1 MSNIKNSKGWDIF
14 ARLILRNRIFF
25 LVFIFISTLL
35 LSTQWKNLKFSYSE
49 ANLMPKDHPF
59 NLAYDNFVNVFGEE
73 GNLLIIAVKDSSL
86 FKKNN
91 FNSWIEL
98 SQSFKNKKEVND
110 VIHVGNIPIISKDK
124 IKKEFTVDSIL
135 NNSFKSDYKVQEF
148 KNIVFQDFPF
158 YENILFNK
166 KSETIQTAIYL
177 DKKVVNNIERI
188 EFINEDFIP
197 LIEEFEKE
205 TNLDVKISGM
215 PYIRTMNAQNIMDE
229 IGKFVVIAII
239 VTIFIFFFFFRS
251 YRATLITLSV
261 VVTGVMWALGIL
273 GFLEFEITVLTALI
287 PPLIIV
293 IGVPNCIFLI
303 NKYQHEVKKHGNQA
317 RSLQRVI
324 SKIGNA
330 TLMTNITTACG
341 FATFILTDSQILK
354 EFGTVASI
362 NIMVIFILSIL
373 LIPIIYSFLPLPEKK
388 HLNHLNNDWLNTFVG
403 FLSNTVKKKRIPVF
417 IISILC
423 LCISI
428 VGINKIEISGNLIE
442 DMPKKSG
449 FVKDIKFFEKE
460 FKGILPLEIMIDSR
474 RKNGMMR
481 LGNIKRM
488 NDFHEHILRIPE
500 LSSPISIVNLSKFI
514 KQSFYN
520 GNPKYFQL
528 PSSQENTFISTY
540 VKNSDLKI
548 GENNSYVDENGQ
560 IARITTMIGEID
572 TERMEG
578 IEASLIKGI
587 ELYFPSE
594 RFDVTLTGKT
604 LGYLKGTKFLIK
616 NLLISLFLAIL
627 LISLMI
633 TYLFRSYKMVI
644 ISLVPNIL
652 PLLFTAG
659 VMGFFNI
666 PIKPSTILVFSIA
679 FGISVDDTIHFLV
692 KYRQELI
699 ANNWKIRKSI
709 FASLRETG
717 ISMFYTSIVLFFGF
731 SVFMT
736 SSYGGTIAL
745 GGLVSTTLLFA
756 MLANLVLLPSLLISL
771 EKSISN
777 KKDLKNSVINLDSN

>member
-1 MSNIKNSKGWDIF
+1 MSNSNNSKSWEIF
-14 ARLILRNRIFF
+14 ARIILRNRIVF
-25 LVFIFISTLL
+25 LVFIFITTLL

-49 ANLMPKDHPF
+49 ANLMPYDHPF
-59 NLAYDNFVNVFGEE
+59 NIAYDDFIDVFGEE

-86 FKKNN
+86 FEKNN
-91 FNSWIEL
+91 FNAWIKL
-98 SQSFKNKKEVND
+98 SESIKNNREVNN
-110 VIHVGNIPIISKDK
+110 VIHVGNIPVISKDL
-124 IKKEFTVDSIL
+124 IKKRFNIDSLVNEFFT
-135 NNSFKSDYKVQEF
+135 NNIKIESFKNNLFNNY
-148 KNIVFQDFPF
+148 PF

-166 KSETIQTAIYL
+166 NSETIQTAIYL
-177 DKKVVNNIERI
+177 DKSIVNNIERI
-188 EFINEDFIP
+188 EFVNKIFIP
-197 LIEEFEKE
+197 SIKSFESQTKI
-205 TNLDVKISGM
+205 DVKISGM

-229 IGKFVVIAII
+229 IGKFVIIAIV
-239 VTIFIFFFFFRS
+239 VTICIFFFFFRS
-251 YRATLITLSV
+251 YRATIITLSV

-273 GFLEFEITVLTALI
+273 GFLEYEITVLTALI

-341 FATFILTDSQILK
+341 FATFILTDSKILK
-354 EFGTVASI
+354 EFGAVASI

-373 LIPIIYSFLPLPEKK
+373 LIPIIYSFLPLPREK
-388 HLNHLNNDWLNTFVG
+388 HLNHLNNEWLNIFVN
-403 FLSNTVKKKRIPVF
+403 FLSNTVRKKRIPVF
-417 IISILC
+417 IISILS

-460 FKGILPLEIMIDSR
+460 FKGILPIEIMIDSR
-474 RKNGMMR
+474 RKNGMTR
-481 LGNIKRM
+481 LSNLKRM
-488 NDFHEHILRIPE
+488 NDFHDHIKRIPE
-500 LSSPISIVNLSKFI
+500 LSSPISIVNLSKYI

-528 PSSQENTFISTY
+528 PSSQENTFISSY
-540 VKNSDLKI
+540 IKNSDLNF
-548 GENNSYVDENGQ
+548 GENNSYIDENGQ
-560 IARITTMIGEID
+560 IARITTLIGEID

-578 IEASLIKGI
+578 IEESLLKGI
-587 ELYFPSE
+587 ELYFPKD
-594 RFDVTLTGKT
+594 RFDVILTGKT

-644 ISLVPNIL
+644 ISLIPNIL

-692 KYRQELI
+692 KYRQELM
-699 ANNWKIRKSI
+699 ANNWKIRKSV
-709 FASLRETG
+709 FSSLRETG

-731 SVFMT
+731 SVFMS

-756 MLANLVLLPSLLISL
+756 MLANLILLPSLLISL
-771 EKSISN
+771 EKNISN
-777 KKDLKNSVINLDSN
+777 KKDLKNSIINLDSN

>member
-73 GNLLIIAVKDSSL
+73 GNLLIIAVNDSL
-86 FKKNN
+86 QFKKNN
-91 FNSWIEL
+91 FNSWIKL
-98 SQSFKNKKEVND
+98 SQSFKNKKEVNN
-110 VIHVGNIPIISKDK
+110 VIHVGNIPVISKDK

-135 NNSFKSDYKVQEF
+135 NNSFISDYKVQDF
-148 KNIVFQDFPF
+148 KNTLFQDFPF

-177 DKKVVNNIERI
+177 DKKVINNIERI
-188 EFINEDFIP
+188 EFINEIFIP

-540 VKNSDLKI
+540 VKNSDLNI
-548 GENNSYVDENGQ
+548 GENNSYINENGQ

-699 ANNWKIRKSI
+699 ANNWKIRKSV

>member
-1 MSNIKNSKGWDIF
+1 MSKSKSSIGWEKF
-14 ARLILRNRIFF
+14 ARLILRNRILL
-25 LVFIFISTLL
+25 LVLVLINTIF
-35 LSTQWKNLKFSYSE
+35 LSTQWKNIRFSYSE
-49 ANLMPKDHPF
+49 ANLMPNDHPF
-59 NLAYDNFVNVFGEE
+59 NIAYNDFVDVFGEE
-73 GNLLIIAVKDSSL
+73 GNLLIIAVNDSLL
-86 FKKNN
+86 FDTTN
-91 FNSWIEL
+91 FNAWIKL
-98 SQSFKNKKEVND
+98 SDSFKLKKEVNN
-110 VIHVGNIPIISKDK
+110 VLHVGNFPIIKKDK
-124 IKKEFTVDSIL
+124 IKKEFRIDSL
-135 NNSFKSDYKVQEF
+135 KNESFTSNKKITEF
-148 KNIVFQDFPF
+148 KALLFNDFPF

-166 KSETIQTAIYL
+166 KTGTIQTAIYL
-177 DKKVVNNIERI
+177 DKEVINNIERI
-188 EFINEDFIP
+188 DFVNNIFIP
-197 LIEEFEKE
+197 SIKEFEKQS
-205 TNLDVKISGM
+205 NLNVRISGM

-229 IGKFVVIAII
+229 IGKFVIIAIC

-261 VVTGVMWALGIL
+261 VITGVMWALGVL
-273 GFLEFEITVLTALI
+273 GLLQFEITVLTALI

-341 FATFILTDSQILK
+341 FATFILTDSQVLK
-354 EFGTVASI
+354 EFGVVASI

-373 LIPIIYSFLPLPEKK
+373 LIPIIYSFLPLPKKK
-388 HLNHLNNDWLNTFVG
+388 HLKHLNNDWLNSFVD
-403 FLSNTVKKKRIPVF
+403 FLGNTVKKRRIPVF

-428 VGINKIEISGNLIE
+428 VGMNKIEISGNLIE
-442 DMPKKSG
+442 DMPAKSE
-449 FVKDIKFFEKE
+449 FVRDIKFFEKE
-460 FKGILPLEIMIDSR
+460 FKGVLPLEIMIDSR
-474 RKNGMMR
+474 RKNGMTR
-481 LGNIKRM
+481 LANLKRM
-488 NDFHEHILRIPE
+488 NDFHEHILKIPE
-500 LSSPISIVNLSKFI
+500 LSSPISVVNISKYI

-520 GNPKYFQL
+520 GNPNYFQL
-528 PSSQENTFISTY
+528 PSSQENTFISGY
-540 VKNSDLKI
+540 LKNSKLKL
-548 GENNSYVDENGQ
+548 GENNSYINETGQ

-578 IEASLIKGI
+578 IEASLLKGI
-587 ELYFPSE
+587 ELYFPE
-594 RFDVTLTGKT
+594 DRFDVSLTGKT

-616 NLLISLFLAIL
+616 NLLISLFLAII

-659 VMGFFNI
+659 VMGFLNI

-699 ANNWKIRKSI
+699 ANNWKIRKSV
-709 FASLRETG
+709 FSSLRETG

-771 EKSISN
+771 EKNISN
-777 KKDLKNSVINLDSN
+777 KTDMKEAKIKLDSD

>member
-1 MSNIKNSKGWDIF
+1 MSKSKNSIGWEKF
-14 ARLILRNRIFF
+14 ARLILRNRIFLLI
-25 LVFIFISTLL
+25 LVLINTIF
-35 LSTQWKNLKFSYSE
+35 LSTQWKNIRFSYSE

-59 NLAYDNFVNVFGEE
+59 NIAYDNFVDVFGEE
-73 GNLLIIAVKDSSL
+73 GNLLIIAVNDSLL
-86 FKKNN
+86 FDRTN
-91 FNSWIEL
+91 FNAWIEL
-98 SQSFKNKKEVND
+98 SDSFKLKKEVNN
-110 VIHVGNIPIISKDK
+110 VLHVGNFPVIKKDK
-124 IKKEFTVDSIL
+124 IKKEFTIDSIK
-135 NNSFKSDYKVQEF
+135 NESFTSNKNITEFKSLLFNDY
-148 KNIVFQDFPF
+148 PF

-166 KSETIQTAIYL
+166 KTETIQTAIYL
-177 DKKVVNNIERI
+177 DKKVINNIERI
-188 EFINEDFIP
+188 NFVNNTFIP
-197 LIEEFEKE
+197 LIKEFEKQS
-205 TNLDVKISGM
+205 NLNVRISGM

-229 IGKFVVIAII
+229 IGKFVVIAIC
-239 VTIFIFFFFFRS
+239 VTICIFFFFFRS
-251 YRATLITLSV
+251 YRATLITLTV
-261 VVTGVMWALGIL
+261 VITGVMWALGVL
-273 GFLEFEITVLTALI
+273 GLLQFEITVLTALI

-341 FATFILTDSQILK
+341 FATFILTDSQVLK
-354 EFGTVASI
+354 EFGVVASI

-373 LIPIIYSFLPLPEKK
+373 LIPIIYSFLPLPKKK
-388 HLNHLNNDWLNTFVG
+388 HLKHLNNDWLNSFVD
-403 FLSNTVKKKRIPVF
+403 FLGNTVKKRRIPVF

-428 VGINKIEISGNLIE
+428 VGMNKIEISGNLIE
-442 DMPKKSG
+442 DMPAKSE
-449 FVKDIKFFEKE
+449 FVRDIKFFEKE
-460 FKGILPLEIMIDSR
+460 FKGVLPLEIMIDSR
-474 RKNGMMR
+474 RKNGMTR
-481 LGNIKRM
+481 LANLKRM
-488 NDFHEHILRIPE
+488 NDFHEHILKIPE
-500 LSSPISIVNLSKFI
+500 LSSPISVVNISKYV

-520 GNPKYFQL
+520 GNANYFQL
-528 PSSQENTFISTY
+528 PSSQENTFISGY
-540 VKNSDLKI
+540 LKNSNLKL
-548 GENNSYVDENGQ
+548 GENNSYINETGQ

-578 IEASLIKGI
+578 IEASLLKGI
-587 ELYFPSE
+587 ELYFPGD

-616 NLLISLFLAIL
+616 NLLISLFLAIM

-659 VMGFFNI
+659 VMGFLNI

-699 ANNWKIRKSI
+699 ANNWKIRKSV
-709 FASLRETG
+709 FSSLRETG

-771 EKSISN
+771 EKNISN
-777 KKDLKNSVINLDSN
+777 KIDMKETKIKLDSD

>member
-25 LVFIFISTLL
+25 LVLIFISTLL

-73 GNLLIIAVKDSSL
+73 GNLLIIAVNDSL
-86 FKKNN
+86 QFKKNN
-91 FNSWIEL
+91 FNSWIKL
-98 SQSFKNKKEVND
+98 SQSFKNKKEVNN
-110 VIHVGNIPIISKDK
+110 VIHVGNIPVISKDK

-135 NNSFKSDYKVQEF
+135 NNSFINDYKVEEF
-148 KNIVFQDFPF
+148 KNTLFQDFPF

-177 DKKVVNNIERI
+177 DKKVINNIERI
-188 EFINEDFIP
+188 EFINEIFIP

-239 VTIFIFFFFFRS
+239 VTIVIFFFFFRS

-341 FATFILTDSQILK
+341 FATFVLTDSQILK

-403 FLSNTVKKKRIPVF
+403 FLSNTVKKKRILVF

-428 VGINKIEISGNLIE
+428 IGINKIEISGNLIE

-548 GENNSYVDENGQ
+548 GENNSYIDENGQ

-604 LGYLKGTKFLIK
+604 LGYLKGTKFLIQ

>member
-1 MSNIKNSKGWDIF
+1 
-14 ARLILRNRIFF
+14 
-25 LVFIFISTLL
+25 
-35 LSTQWKNLKFSYSE
+35 
-49 ANLMPKDHPF
+49 MPKDHPF

-73 GNLLIIAVKDSSL
+73 GNLLIIAVNDSLL

-91 FNSWIEL
+91 FNSWIKL
-98 SQSFKNKKEVND
+98 SQSFKNKKEVNN
-110 VIHVGNIPIISKDK
+110 VIHVGNIPVISKDK

-135 NNSFKSDYKVQEF
+135 NNSFINDYKVEEF
-148 KNIVFQDFPF
+148 KNTLFQDFPF

-177 DKKVVNNIERI
+177 DKKVINNIERI
-188 EFINEDFIP
+188 EFINEIFIP

-548 GENNSYVDENGQ
+548 GENNSYIDENGQ

-616 NLLISLFLAIL
+616 NLLISLFLAII

>member
-59 NLAYDNFVNVFGEE
+59 NLAYDNFVDVFGEE
-73 GNLLIIAVKDSSL
+73 GNLLIIAVNDSSL

-98 SQSFKNKKEVND
+98 SQSFKNKKEVNN
-110 VIHVGNIPIISKDK
+110 VIHVGNIPVISKDK
-124 IKKEFTVDSIL
+124 IKKEFTTDSII
-135 NNSFKSDYKVQEF
+135 NNSFKSDYKVEEF
-148 KNIVFQDFPF
+148 KNILFQDFPF

-197 LIEEFEKE
+197 LIEEFEKV

-373 LIPIIYSFLPLPEKK
+373 LIPIIYSFLPLPKKK

-403 FLSNTVKKKRIPVF
+403 FLSNTVKKKRILVF

-428 VGINKIEISGNLIE
+428 IGINKIEISGNLIE

-474 RKNGMMR
+474 RKNGMIR
-481 LGNIKRM
+481 LGNVKRM

-520 GNPKYFQL
+520 GNPEYFQL

-540 VKNSDLKI
+540 VKNSDLNI
-548 GENNSYVDENGQ
+548 GENNSYINENGQ

-699 ANNWKIRKSI
+699 ANNWKIRKSV

>member
-1 MSNIKNSKGWDIF
+1 MIKSKNSISWEKF
-14 ARLILRNRIFF
+14 ASLILRNRILF
-25 LVFIFISTLL
+25 LILILINTIF
-35 LSTQWKNLKFSYSE
+35 LSTQWKNIRFSYSE

-59 NLAYDNFVNVFGEE
+59 NIAYDNFVDVFGEE
-73 GNLLIIAVKDSSL
+73 GNLLIIAVNDSLL
-86 FKKNN
+86 FEKTN
-91 FNSWIEL
+91 FNAWIKL
-98 SQSFKNKKEVND
+98 SDSFKSEKEITNVL
-110 VIHVGNIPIISKDK
+110 HVGNFPVIKKNK
-124 IKKEFTVDSIL
+124 IKKEFIIDSVK
-135 NNSFKSDYKVQEF
+135 NESFSSNKKISEF
-148 KNIVFQDFPF
+148 KTLLFNDFPF

-177 DKKVVNNIERI
+177 NKELVNNIERI
-188 EFINEDFIP
+188 DFVNNVFVPAIK
-197 LIEEFEKE
+197 EFEKQS
-205 TNLDVKISGM
+205 NINVRISGM

-229 IGKFVVIAII
+229 IGKFVIIAIC
-239 VTIFIFFFFFRS
+239 VTICIFFFFFRS

-261 VVTGVMWALGIL
+261 VITGVMWALGVL
-273 GFLEFEITVLTALI
+273 GLLQLEITVLTALI

-341 FATFILTDSQILK
+341 FATFILTDSQVLK
-354 EFGTVASI
+354 EFGVVASI

-373 LIPIIYSFLPLPEKK
+373 LIPIIYSFLPLPKKK
-388 HLNHLNNDWLNTFVG
+388 HLKHLNNNWLNSFVD
-403 FLSNTVKKKRIPVF
+403 FLGNTVKKRRIPVF

-428 VGINKIEISGNLIE
+428 VGMNKIEISGNLIE
-442 DMPKKSG
+442 DMPAKSE

-460 FKGILPLEIMIDSR
+460 FKGVLPLEIMIDSR
-474 RKNGMMR
+474 RKNGITR
-481 LGNIKRM
+481 LANLKRID
-488 NDFHEHILRIPE
+488 DFHKHILRIPE
-500 LSSPISIVNLSKFI
+500 LSNPISVVNLSKYI

-520 GNPKYFQL
+520 GNPNYYQL
-528 PSSQENTFISTY
+528 PSSQENTFISNY
-540 VKNSDLKI
+540 IKNSNLKL
-548 GENNSYVDENGQ
+548 GEKNSYINETGQ
-560 IARITTMIGEID
+560 IARVTTMIGEID

-578 IEASLIKGI
+578 IEASLLKGI
-587 ELYFPSE
+587 ELYFPE
-594 RFDVTLTGKT
+594 DRFDVTLTGKT

-616 NLLISLFLAIL
+616 NLLISLFLAIM

-659 VMGFFNI
+659 VMGFLNI

-699 ANNWKIRKSI
+699 ANNWKIRKSV
-709 FASLRETG
+709 FSSLRETG
-717 ISMFYTSIVLFFGF
+717 ISMFYTSV
-731 SVFMT
+731 V
-736 SSYGGTIAL
+736 
-745 GGLVSTTLLFA
+745 
-756 MLANLVLLPSLLISL
+756 
-771 EKSISN
+771 
-777 KKDLKNSVINLDSN
+777 

>member
-25 LVFIFISTLL
+25 LVFILISTLL

-73 GNLLIIAVKDSSL
+73 GNLLIIAVNDSSL

-98 SQSFKNKKEVND
+98 SQSFKNKKEVNN

-124 IKKEFTVDSIL
+124 IKKEFTVDSII

-148 KNIVFQDFPF
+148 KNILFQDFPF

-373 LIPIIYSFLPLPEKK
+373 LIPIIYSFLPLPKKK

-428 VGINKIEISGNLIE
+428 IGINNIEISGNLIE

-474 RKNGMMR
+474 RKNGMIR
-481 LGNIKRM
+481 LGNVKRM

-520 GNPKYFQL
+520 GNPEYFQL

-540 VKNSDLKI
+540 VKNSDLNI
-548 GENNSYVDENGQ
+548 GENNSYINENGQ

-699 ANNWKIRKSI
+699 ANNWKIRKSV

>member
-1 MSNIKNSKGWDIF
+1 
-14 ARLILRNRIFF
+14 
-25 LVFIFISTLL
+25 
-35 LSTQWKNLKFSYSE
+35 
-49 ANLMPKDHPF
+49 MPNDHPF
-59 NLAYDNFVNVFGEE
+59 NIAYNDFVDVFGEE
-73 GNLLIIAVKDSSL
+73 GNLLIIAVNDSLL
-86 FKKNN
+86 FDTTN
-91 FNSWIEL
+91 FNAWIKL
-98 SQSFKNKKEVND
+98 SDSFKLKKEVNN
-110 VIHVGNIPIISKDK
+110 VLHVGNFPIIKKDK
-124 IKKEFTVDSIL
+124 IKKEFTIDSL
-135 NNSFKSDYKVQEF
+135 KNESFTSNKKITEF
-148 KNIVFQDFPF
+148 KALLFNDFPF

-166 KSETIQTAIYL
+166 KTGTIQTAIYL
-177 DKKVVNNIERI
+177 DKEVINNIERI
-188 EFINEDFIP
+188 DFVNNIFIP
-197 LIEEFEKE
+197 SIKEFEKQS
-205 TNLDVKISGM
+205 NLNVRISGM

-229 IGKFVVIAII
+229 IGKFVIIAIC

-261 VVTGVMWALGIL
+261 VITGVMWALGVL
-273 GFLEFEITVLTALI
+273 GLLQFEITVLTALI

-341 FATFILTDSQILK
+341 FATFILTDSQVLK
-354 EFGTVASI
+354 EFGVVASI

-373 LIPIIYSFLPLPEKK
+373 LIPIIYSFLPLPKKK
-388 HLNHLNNDWLNTFVG
+388 HLKHLNNDWLNSFVD
-403 FLSNTVKKKRIPVF
+403 FLGNTVKKRRIPVF

-428 VGINKIEISGNLIE
+428 VGMNKIEISGNLIE
-442 DMPKKSG
+442 DMPAKSE
-449 FVKDIKFFEKE
+449 FVRDIKFFEKE
-460 FKGILPLEIMIDSR
+460 FKGVLPLEIMIDSR
-474 RKNGMMR
+474 RKNGMTR
-481 LGNIKRM
+481 LANLKRM
-488 NDFHEHILRIPE
+488 NDFHEHILKIPE
-500 LSSPISIVNLSKFI
+500 LSSPISVVNISKYI

-520 GNPKYFQL
+520 GNPNYFQL
-528 PSSQENTFISTY
+528 PSSQENTFISGY
-540 VKNSDLKI
+540 LKNSKLKL
-548 GENNSYVDENGQ
+548 GENNSYINETGQ

-578 IEASLIKGI
+578 IEASLLKGI
-587 ELYFPSE
+587 ELYFPE
-594 RFDVTLTGKT
+594 DRFDVSLTGKT

-616 NLLISLFLAIL
+616 NLLISLFLAII

-659 VMGFFNI
+659 VMGFLNI

-699 ANNWKIRKSI
+699 ANNWKIRKSV
-709 FASLRETG
+709 FSSLRETG
-717 ISMFYTSIVLFFGF
+717 ISMFYTSVVLFFGF

-771 EKSISN
+771 EKNISN
-777 KKDLKNSVINLDSN
+777 KTDMKEAKIKLDSD

>member
-59 NLAYDNFVNVFGEE
+59 NLAYDNFINVFGEE
-73 GNLLIIAVKDSSL
+73 GNLLIIAVKDSLL

-98 SQSFKNKKEVND
+98 SQSFKNKKEVNN

-148 KNIVFQDFPF
+148 KNILFQDFPF

-403 FLSNTVKKKRIPVF
+403 FLSNTVKKKRILVF

-428 VGINKIEISGNLIE
+428 IGINKIEISGNLIE

-474 RKNGMMR
+474 RKNGMIR
-481 LGNIKRM
+481 LGNVKRM

-520 GNPKYFQL
+520 GNPEYFQL

-540 VKNSDLKI
+540 VKNSDLNI
-548 GENNSYVDENGQ
+548 GENNSYINENGQ

-699 ANNWKIRKSI
+699 ANNWKIRKSV

>member
-25 LVFIFISTLL
+25 LVLIFISTLL

-73 GNLLIIAVKDSSL
+73 GNLLIIAVNDSL
-86 FKKNN
+86 QFKKNN
-91 FNSWIEL
+91 FNSWIKL
-98 SQSFKNKKEVND
+98 SQSFKNKKEVNN
-110 VIHVGNIPIISKDK
+110 VIHVGNIPVISKDK

-135 NNSFKSDYKVQEF
+135 NNSFISDYKVEEF
-148 KNIVFQDFPF
+148 KNTIFQDFPF

-540 VKNSDLKI
+540 VKNSDLNI
-548 GENNSYVDENGQ
+548 GENNSYINENGQ

-604 LGYLKGTKFLIK
+604 LGYLKGTKFLIQ

-699 ANNWKIRKSI
+699 ANNWKIRKSV

>member
-1 MSNIKNSKGWDIF
+1 MSKSKSSIGWEKF
-14 ARLILRNRIFF
+14 ARLILRNRILL
-25 LVFIFISTLL
+25 LVLVLINTIF
-35 LSTQWKNLKFSYSE
+35 LSTQWKNIRFSYSE
-49 ANLMPKDHPF
+49 ANLMPNDHPF
-59 NLAYDNFVNVFGEE
+59 NIAYNDFVDVFGEE
-73 GNLLIIAVKDSSL
+73 GNLLIIAVNDSLL
-86 FKKNN
+86 FDTTN
-91 FNSWIEL
+91 FNAWIKL
-98 SQSFKNKKEVND
+98 SDSFKLKKEVNN
-110 VIHVGNIPIISKDK
+110 VLHVGNFPIIKKDK
-124 IKKEFTVDSIL
+124 IKKEFTIDSL
-135 NNSFKSDYKVQEF
+135 KNESFTSNKKITEF
-148 KNIVFQDFPF
+148 KALLFNDFPF

-166 KSETIQTAIYL
+166 KTGTIQTAIYL
-177 DKKVVNNIERI
+177 DKEVINNIERI
-188 EFINEDFIP
+188 DFVNNIFIP
-197 LIEEFEKE
+197 SIKEFEKQS
-205 TNLDVKISGM
+205 NLNVRISGM

-229 IGKFVVIAII
+229 IGKFVIIAIC

-261 VVTGVMWALGIL
+261 VITGVMWALGIL
-273 GFLEFEITVLTALI
+273 GLLQFEITVLTALI

-341 FATFILTDSQILK
+341 FATFILTDSQVLK
-354 EFGTVASI
+354 EFGVVASI

-373 LIPIIYSFLPLPEKK
+373 LIPIIYSFLPLPKKK
-388 HLNHLNNDWLNTFVG
+388 HLKHLNNDWLNSFVD
-403 FLSNTVKKKRIPVF
+403 FLGNTVKKRRIPVF

-428 VGINKIEISGNLIE
+428 VGMNKIEISGNLIE
-442 DMPKKSG
+442 DMPAKSE
-449 FVKDIKFFEKE
+449 FVRDIKFFEKE
-460 FKGILPLEIMIDSR
+460 FKGVLPLEIMIDSR
-474 RKNGMMR
+474 RKNGMTR
-481 LGNIKRM
+481 LANLKRM
-488 NDFHEHILRIPE
+488 NDFHEHILKIPE
-500 LSSPISIVNLSKFI
+500 LSSPISVVNISKYI

-520 GNPKYFQL
+520 GNPNYFQL
-528 PSSQENTFISTY
+528 PSSQENTFISGY
-540 VKNSDLKI
+540 LKNSKLKL
-548 GENNSYVDENGQ
+548 GENNSYINETGQ

-578 IEASLIKGI
+578 IEASLLKGI
-587 ELYFPSE
+587 ELYFPE
-594 RFDVTLTGKT
+594 DRFDVSLTGKT

-616 NLLISLFLAIL
+616 NLLISLFLAII

-659 VMGFFNI
+659 VMGFLNI

-699 ANNWKIRKSI
+699 ANNWKIRKSV
-709 FASLRETG
+709 FSSLRETG
-717 ISMFYTSIVLFFGF
+717 ISMFYTSVVLFFGF

-771 EKSISN
+771 EKNISN
-777 KKDLKNSVINLDSN
+777 KTDMKEAKIKLDSD

>member
-1 MSNIKNSKGWDIF
+1 MSKSKSSIGWEKF
-14 ARLILRNRIFF
+14 ARLILRNRILL
-25 LVFIFISTLL
+25 LVLVLINTIF
-35 LSTQWKNLKFSYSE
+35 LSTQWKNIRFSYSE
-49 ANLMPKDHPF
+49 ANLMPNDHPF
-59 NLAYDNFVNVFGEE
+59 NIAYNDFVDVFGEE
-73 GNLLIIAVKDSSL
+73 GNLLIIAVNDSLL
-86 FKKNN
+86 FDTTN
-91 FNSWIEL
+91 FNAWIKL
-98 SQSFKNKKEVND
+98 SDSFKLKKEVNN
-110 VIHVGNIPIISKDK
+110 VLHVGNFPIIKKDK
-124 IKKEFTVDSIL
+124 IKKEFTIDSL
-135 NNSFKSDYKVQEF
+135 KNESFTSNKKITEF
-148 KNIVFQDFPF
+148 KALLFNDFPF

-166 KSETIQTAIYL
+166 KTGTIQTAIYL
-177 DKKVVNNIERI
+177 DKEVINNIERI
-188 EFINEDFIP
+188 DYVNNIFIP
-197 LIEEFEKE
+197 SIKEFEKQS
-205 TNLDVKISGM
+205 NLNVRISGM

-229 IGKFVVIAII
+229 IGKFVIIAIC

-261 VVTGVMWALGIL
+261 VITGVMWALGVL
-273 GFLEFEITVLTALI
+273 GLLQFEITVLTALI

-341 FATFILTDSQILK
+341 FATFILTDSQVLK
-354 EFGTVASI
+354 EFGVVASI

-373 LIPIIYSFLPLPEKK
+373 LIPIIYSFLPLPKKK
-388 HLNHLNNDWLNTFVG
+388 HLKHLNNDWLNSFVD
-403 FLSNTVKKKRIPVF
+403 FLGNTVKKRRIPVF

-428 VGINKIEISGNLIE
+428 VGMNKIEISGNLIE
-442 DMPKKSG
+442 DMPAKSE
-449 FVKDIKFFEKE
+449 FVRDIKFFEKE
-460 FKGILPLEIMIDSR
+460 FKGVLPLEIMIDSR
-474 RKNGMMR
+474 RKNGMTR
-481 LGNIKRM
+481 LANLKRM
-488 NDFHEHILRIPE
+488 NDFHEHILKIPE
-500 LSSPISIVNLSKFI
+500 LSSPISVVNISKYI

-520 GNPKYFQL
+520 GNPNYFQL
-528 PSSQENTFISTY
+528 PSSQENTFISGY
-540 VKNSDLKI
+540 LKNSKLKL
-548 GENNSYVDENGQ
+548 GENNSYINETGQ

-578 IEASLIKGI
+578 IEASLLKGI
-587 ELYFPSE
+587 ELYFPE
-594 RFDVTLTGKT
+594 DRFDVSLTGKT

-616 NLLISLFLAIL
+616 NLLISLFLAII

-659 VMGFFNI
+659 VMGFLNI

-699 ANNWKIRKSI
+699 ANNWKIRKSV
-709 FASLRETG
+709 FSSLRETG
-717 ISMFYTSIVLFFGF
+717 ISMFYTSVVLFFGF

-771 EKSISN
+771 EKNISN
-777 KKDLKNSVINLDSN
+777 KTDMKEAKIKLDSD

>member
-1 MSNIKNSKGWDIF
+1 
-14 ARLILRNRIFF
+14 
-25 LVFIFISTLL
+25 
-35 LSTQWKNLKFSYSE
+35 
-49 ANLMPKDHPF
+49 MPKDHPF

-73 GNLLIIAVKDSSL
+73 GNLLIIAVNDSSL

-91 FNSWIEL
+91 FNSWIKL
-98 SQSFKNKKEVND
+98 SQSFKNKKEVNN
-110 VIHVGNIPIISKDK
+110 VIHVGNIPVISKDK

-135 NNSFKSDYKVQEF
+135 NNSFISDYKVEEF
-148 KNIVFQDFPF
+148 KNTLFQDFPF

-188 EFINEDFIP
+188 EFINEIFIP

-548 GENNSYVDENGQ
+548 GENNSYIDENGQ

>member
-73 GNLLIIAVKDSSL
+73 GNLLIIAVNDSSL

-98 SQSFKNKKEVND
+98 SQSFKNKKEVNN

-135 NNSFKSDYKVQEF
+135 NNSFKSDYKVEEF
-148 KNIVFQDFPF
+148 KNILFQDFPF

-373 LIPIIYSFLPLPEKK
+373 LIPIIYSFLPLPKKK

-474 RKNGMMR
+474 RKNGMIR
-481 LGNIKRM
+481 LGNVKRM

-520 GNPKYFQL
+520 GNPEYFQL

-540 VKNSDLKI
+540 VKNSDLNI
-548 GENNSYVDENGQ
+548 GENNSYIDENGQ

-699 ANNWKIRKSI
+699 ANNWKIRKSV

>member
-59 NLAYDNFVNVFGEE
+59 NLAYDNFVDVFGEE

-98 SQSFKNKKEVND
+98 SQSFKNKKEVNN

-148 KNIVFQDFPF
+148 KNILFQDFPF

-373 LIPIIYSFLPLPEKK
+373 LIPIIYSFLPLPKKK
-388 HLNHLNNDWLNTFVG
+388 HLNHLNNDWLNNFVG
-403 FLSNTVKKKRIPVF
+403 FLSNTVKKKRILVF

-428 VGINKIEISGNLIE
+428 IGINKIEISGNLIE

-474 RKNGMMR
+474 RKNGMIR
-481 LGNIKRM
+481 LGNVKRM

-520 GNPKYFQL
+520 GNPEYFQL

-540 VKNSDLKI
+540 VKNSDLNI
-548 GENNSYVDENGQ
+548 GENNSYINENGQ

-699 ANNWKIRKSI
+699 ANNWKIRKSV

>member
-25 LVFIFISTLL
+25 LVLIFISTLL

-73 GNLLIIAVKDSSL
+73 GNLLIIAVNDSLL

-91 FNSWIEL
+91 FNSWIKL
-98 SQSFKNKKEVND
+98 SQSFKNKKEVNN
-110 VIHVGNIPIISKDK
+110 VIHVGNIPVISKDK

-135 NNSFKSDYKVQEF
+135 NNSFISDYKVEEF
-148 KNIVFQDFPF
+148 KNTLFQDFPF

-177 DKKVVNNIERI
+177 DKKVINNIERI
-188 EFINEDFIP
+188 EFINEIFIP

-261 VVTGVMWALGIL
+261 VVTGVMWALGVL

-388 HLNHLNNDWLNTFVG
+388 HLNHLNNDWLNTFVE

-548 GENNSYVDENGQ
+548 GENNSYIDENGQ

-699 ANNWKIRKSI
+699 ANNWKIRKSV

>member
-25 LVFIFISTLL
+25 LVLIFLSTLL

-73 GNLLIIAVKDSSL
+73 GNLLIIAVNDSLL

-91 FNSWIEL
+91 FNSWIKL
-98 SQSFKNKKEVND
+98 SQSFKNKKEVNN
-110 VIHVGNIPIISKDK
+110 VIHVGNIPVISKDK

-135 NNSFKSDYKVQEF
+135 NNSFINDYKVEEF
-148 KNIVFQDFPF
+148 KNTLFQDFPF

-177 DKKVVNNIERI
+177 DKKVINNIERI
-188 EFINEDFIP
+188 EFINEIFIP

-388 HLNHLNNDWLNTFVG
+388 HLNHLNNDWLNTFVE

-460 FKGILPLEIMIDSR
+460 FKGILPLEIMINSR

-548 GENNSYVDENGQ
+548 GENNSYIDENGQ

>member
-73 GNLLIIAVKDSSL
+73 GNLLIIAVNDSSL

-98 SQSFKNKKEVND
+98 SQSFKNKKEVNN

-135 NNSFKSDYKVQEF
+135 NNSFKSDYKVEEF
-148 KNIVFQDFPF
+148 KNILFQDFPF

-373 LIPIIYSFLPLPEKK
+373 LIPIIYSFLPLPKKK
-388 HLNHLNNDWLNTFVG
+388 HLNHLNNDWLNNFVG
-403 FLSNTVKKKRIPVF
+403 FLSNTVKKKRILVF

-428 VGINKIEISGNLIE
+428 IGINKIEISGNLIE

-474 RKNGMMR
+474 RKNGMIR

-520 GNPKYFQL
+520 GNPEYFQL

-540 VKNSDLKI
+540 VKNSDLNI
-548 GENNSYVDENGQ
+548 GENNSYINENGQ

-699 ANNWKIRKSI
+699 ANNWKIRKSV

-717 ISMFYTSIVLFFGF
+717 ISMFYTSIVLYFGF

>member
-1 MSNIKNSKGWDIF
+1 MSKSKSSIGWEKF
-14 ARLILRNRIFF
+14 ARLILRNRILL
-25 LVFIFISTLL
+25 LVLVLINTIF
-35 LSTQWKNLKFSYSE
+35 LSTQWKNIRFSYSE
-49 ANLMPKDHPF
+49 ANLMPNDHPF
-59 NLAYDNFVNVFGEE
+59 NIAYNDFVDVFGEE
-73 GNLLIIAVKDSSL
+73 GNLLIIAVNDSLL
-86 FKKNN
+86 FDTTN
-91 FNSWIEL
+91 FNAWIKL
-98 SQSFKNKKEVND
+98 SDSFKLKKEVNN
-110 VIHVGNIPIISKDK
+110 VLHVGNFPIIKKDK
-124 IKKEFTVDSIL
+124 IKKEFTIDSL
-135 NNSFKSDYKVQEF
+135 KNESFTSNKKITEF
-148 KNIVFQDFPF
+148 KALLFNDFPF

-166 KSETIQTAIYL
+166 KTGTIQTAIYL
-177 DKKVVNNIERI
+177 DKEVINNIERI
-188 EFINEDFIP
+188 DFVNNIFIP
-197 LIEEFEKE
+197 SIKEFEKQS
-205 TNLDVKISGM
+205 NLNVRISGM

-229 IGKFVVIAII
+229 IGKFVIIAIC

-261 VVTGVMWALGIL
+261 VITGVMWALGVL
-273 GFLEFEITVLTALI
+273 GLLQFEITVLTALI

-341 FATFILTDSQILK
+341 FATFILTDSQVLK
-354 EFGTVASI
+354 EFGVVASI

-373 LIPIIYSFLPLPEKK
+373 LIPIIYSFLPLPKNK
-388 HLNHLNNDWLNTFVG
+388 HLKHLNNDWLNSFVD
-403 FLSNTVKKKRIPVF
+403 FLGNTVKKRRIPVF

-428 VGINKIEISGNLIE
+428 VGMNKIEISGNLIE
-442 DMPKKSG
+442 DMPAKSE
-449 FVKDIKFFEKE
+449 FVRDIKFFEKE
-460 FKGILPLEIMIDSR
+460 FKGVLPLEIMIDSR
-474 RKNGMMR
+474 RKNGMTR
-481 LGNIKRM
+481 LANLKRM
-488 NDFHEHILRIPE
+488 NDFHEHILKIPE
-500 LSSPISIVNLSKFI
+500 LSSPISVVNISKYI

-520 GNPKYFQL
+520 GNPNYFQL
-528 PSSQENTFISTY
+528 PSSQENTFISGY
-540 VKNSDLKI
+540 LKNSKLKL
-548 GENNSYVDENGQ
+548 GENNSYINETGQ

-578 IEASLIKGI
+578 IEASLLKGI
-587 ELYFPSE
+587 ELYFPE
-594 RFDVTLTGKT
+594 DRFDVSLTGKT

-616 NLLISLFLAIL
+616 NLLISLFLAII

-659 VMGFFNI
+659 VMGFLNI

-699 ANNWKIRKSI
+699 ANNWKIRKSV
-709 FASLRETG
+709 FSSLRETG
-717 ISMFYTSIVLFFGF
+717 ISMFYTSVVLFFGF

-771 EKSISN
+771 EKNISN
-777 KKDLKNSVINLDSN
+777 KTDMKEAKIKLDSD

>member
-148 KNIVFQDFPF
+148 KNILFQDFPF

-373 LIPIIYSFLPLPEKK
+373 LIPIIYSFLPLPKKK
-388 HLNHLNNDWLNTFVG
+388 HLNHLNNDWLNTFVR
-403 FLSNTVKKKRIPVF
+403 FLSNTVKKKRILVF

-428 VGINKIEISGNLIE
+428 IGINKIEISGNLIE
-442 DMPKKSG
+442 DMPKKSS

-474 RKNGMMR
+474 RKNGMIR
-481 LGNIKRM
+481 LGNVKRM

-520 GNPKYFQL
+520 GNPEYFQL

-540 VKNSDLKI
+540 VKNSDLNI
-548 GENNSYVDENGQ
+548 GENNSYINENGQ

-699 ANNWKIRKSI
+699 ANNWKIRKSV

>member
-25 LVFIFISTLL
+25 LVLIFLSTLL

-73 GNLLIIAVKDSSL
+73 GNLLIIAVNDSLL

-91 FNSWIEL
+91 FNSWIKL
-98 SQSFKNKKEVND
+98 SQSFKNKKEVNN
-110 VIHVGNIPIISKDK
+110 VIHVGNIPVISKDK

-135 NNSFKSDYKVQEF
+135 NNSFINDYKVEEF
-148 KNIVFQDFPF
+148 KNTLFQDFPF

-177 DKKVVNNIERI
+177 DKKVINNIERI
-188 EFINEDFIP
+188 EFINEIFIP

-540 VKNSDLKI
+540 VKNSDLNI
-548 GENNSYVDENGQ
+548 GENNSYIDENGQ

-699 ANNWKIRKSI
+699 ANNWKIRKSV

-731 SVFMT
+731 SVFMS

>member
-1 MSNIKNSKGWDIF
+1 MSKVKNSKGWEIF
-14 ARLILRNRIFF
+14 ARIILRNRILL
-25 LVFIFISTLL
+25 LVFVFISTLL

-59 NLAYDNFVNVFGEE
+59 NLAYDNFVNVFGDE
-73 GNLLIIAVKDSSL
+73 GNLLIIAVNDSSL
-86 FKKNN
+86 FEKNN
-91 FNSWIEL
+91 FNSWINL
-98 SQSFKNKKEVND
+98 SRSFKNKTEVNS
-110 VIHVGNIPIISKDK
+110 VIHVGNIPVISKNTINK
-124 IKKEFTVDSIL
+124 QFIVDSIV
-135 NNSFKSDYKVQEF
+135 NNSFKNDFKVNEF
-148 KNIVFQDFPF
+148 KTTLFTDFPF

-177 DKKVVNNIERI
+177 NKNVVNNVERI
-188 EFINEDFIP
+188 DFINKDFIP
-197 LIEEFEKE
+197 LIKEFERV
-205 TNLDVKISGM
+205 TNLNVRISGM

-229 IGKFVVIAII
+229 IGKFVVIAIF

-251 YRATLITLSV
+251 YRATLITLLV

-373 LIPIIYSFLPLPEKK
+373 LIPIIYSYLPLPKKK

-403 FLSNTVKKKRIPVF
+403 FLSNTVRKKRIPVF
-417 IISILC
+417 IISIIC

-428 VGINKIEISGNLIE
+428 IGINKIEISGNLIE
-442 DMPKKSG
+442 DMPKKSD
-449 FVKDIKFFEKE
+449 FVNDIKFFEKE
-460 FKGILPLEIMIDSR
+460 FKGVLPLEIMIDSR

-481 LGNIKRM
+481 LGNLKRM

-520 GNPKYFQL
+520 ANPKYFQL
-528 PSSQENTFISTY
+528 PSSQENSFISAY
-540 VKNSDLKI
+540 VKNSDIKI
-548 GENNSYVDENGQ
+548 GENNSYINENGQ

-578 IEASLIKGI
+578 IEASLLKGI

-692 KYRQELI
+692 KYRQELM
-699 ANNWKIRKSI
+699 ANNWKIRKSV

-771 EKSISN
+771 EKNISN

>member
-98 SQSFKNKKEVND
+98 SQSFKNKKEVNN

-135 NNSFKSDYKVQEF
+135 NNSFKSDYKVKEF
-148 KNIVFQDFPF
+148 KNILFQDFPF

-373 LIPIIYSFLPLPEKK
+373 LIPIIYSFLPLPKKK

-403 FLSNTVKKKRIPVF
+403 FLSNTVKKKRILVF

-428 VGINKIEISGNLIE
+428 IGINKIEISGNLIE

-474 RKNGMMR
+474 RKNGMIR
-481 LGNIKRM
+481 LGNVKRM

-520 GNPKYFQL
+520 GNPEYFQL

-540 VKNSDLKI
+540 VKNSDLNI
-548 GENNSYVDENGQ
+548 GENNSYINENGQ

-644 ISLVPNIL
+644 ISLIPNIL

-699 ANNWKIRKSI
+699 ANNWKIRKSV

>member
-1 MSNIKNSKGWDIF
+1 MSNSNNSKSWEIF
-14 ARLILRNRIFF
+14 ARIILRNRIVF
-25 LVFIFISTLL
+25 LVFIFITTLL

-49 ANLMPKDHPF
+49 ANLMPYDHPF
-59 NLAYDNFVNVFGEE
+59 NIAYDNFIDVFGEE

-86 FKKNN
+86 FEKNN
-91 FNSWIEL
+91 FNAWIKL
-98 SQSFKNKKEVND
+98 SESFKSNREVNN
-110 VIHVGNIPIISKDK
+110 VVHVGNIPVISKDL
-124 IKKEFTVDSIL
+124 IKKRFNIDSLVNEFFTTNIKIE
-135 NNSFKSDYKVQEF
+135 SFKDNLFNNY
-148 KNIVFQDFPF
+148 PF

-166 KSETIQTAIYL
+166 NSETIQTAIYL
-177 DKKVVNNIERI
+177 DKSIVNNIERI
-188 EFINEDFIP
+188 EFVNKIFIP
-197 LIEEFEKE
+197 SIKSFESQTKI
-205 TNLDVKISGM
+205 DVKISGM

-229 IGKFVVIAII
+229 IGKFVIIAIV
-239 VTIFIFFFFFRS
+239 VTICIFFFFFRS
-251 YRATLITLSV
+251 YRATIITLSV
-261 VVTGVMWALGIL
+261 VITGVMWALGIL
-273 GFLEFEITVLTALI
+273 GFLEYEITVLTALI

-341 FATFILTDSQILK
+341 FATFILTDSKILK
-354 EFGTVASI
+354 EFGAVASI

-373 LIPIIYSFLPLPEKK
+373 LIPIIYSFLPLPKEK
-388 HLNHLNNDWLNTFVG
+388 HLNHLSNEWLNIFVN
-403 FLSNTVKKKRIPVF
+403 FLSNTVRKKRIPVF
-417 IISILC
+417 IISILS

-460 FKGILPLEIMIDSR
+460 FKGILPIEIMIDSR
-474 RKNGMMR
+474 RKNGMTR
-481 LGNIKRM
+481 LSNLKRM
-488 NDFHEHILRIPE
+488 NDFHDHIKRIPE
-500 LSSPISIVNLSKFI
+500 LSSPISIVNLSKYI

-528 PSSQENTFISTY
+528 PSSQENTFISSY
-540 VKNSDLKI
+540 IKNSDLNF
-548 GENNSYVDENGQ
+548 GENNSYIDENGQ
-560 IARITTMIGEID
+560 IARITTLIGEID

-578 IEASLIKGI
+578 IEESLLKGI
-587 ELYFPSE
+587 ELYFPKD
-594 RFDVTLTGKT
+594 RFDVILTGKT

-644 ISLVPNIL
+644 ISLIPNIL

-692 KYRQELI
+692 KYRQELM
-699 ANNWKIRKSI
+699 ANNWKIRKSV
-709 FASLRETG
+709 FSSLRETG

-731 SVFMT
+731 SVFMS

-756 MLANLVLLPSLLISL
+756 MLANLILLPSLLISL
-771 EKSISN
+771 EKNISN
-777 KKDLKNSVINLDSN
+777 KKDLKNSIINLESN

>member
-1 MSNIKNSKGWDIF
+1 MSKSKSSIGWEKF
-14 ARLILRNRIFF
+14 ARLILRNRILF
-25 LVFIFISTLL
+25 LVLVLINTIF
-35 LSTQWKNLKFSYSE
+35 LSTQWKNIRFSYSE
-49 ANLMPKDHPF
+49 ANLMPNDHPF
-59 NLAYDNFVNVFGEE
+59 NIAYNDFVDVFGEE
-73 GNLLIIAVKDSSL
+73 GNLLIIAVNDSLL
-86 FKKNN
+86 FDTTN
-91 FNSWIEL
+91 FNAWIKL
-98 SQSFKNKKEVND
+98 SDSFKLKKEVNN
-110 VIHVGNIPIISKDK
+110 VLHVGNFPIIKKDK
-124 IKKEFTVDSIL
+124 IKKEFTIDSL
-135 NNSFKSDYKVQEF
+135 KNESFTSNKKITEF
-148 KNIVFQDFPF
+148 KTLLFNDFPF

-166 KSETIQTAIYL
+166 KTGTIQTAIYL
-177 DKKVVNNIERI
+177 DKEVINNIERI
-188 EFINEDFIP
+188 DFVNNIFIP
-197 LIEEFEKE
+197 SIKEFEKQS
-205 TNLDVKISGM
+205 NLNVRISGM

-229 IGKFVVIAII
+229 IGKFVIIAIC

-261 VVTGVMWALGIL
+261 VITGVMWALGVL
-273 GFLEFEITVLTALI
+273 GLLQFEITVLTALI

-341 FATFILTDSQILK
+341 FATFILTDSQVLK
-354 EFGTVASI
+354 EFGVVASI

-373 LIPIIYSFLPLPEKK
+373 LIPIIYSFLPLPKKK
-388 HLNHLNNDWLNTFVG
+388 HLKHLNNDWLNSFVD
-403 FLSNTVKKKRIPVF
+403 FLGNTVKKRRIPVF

-428 VGINKIEISGNLIE
+428 VGMNKIEISGNLIE
-442 DMPKKSG
+442 DMPAKSE
-449 FVKDIKFFEKE
+449 FVRDIKFFEKE
-460 FKGILPLEIMIDSR
+460 FKGVLPLEIMIDSR
-474 RKNGMMR
+474 RKNGMTR
-481 LGNIKRM
+481 LANLKRM
-488 NDFHEHILRIPE
+488 NDFHEHILKIPE
-500 LSSPISIVNLSKFI
+500 LSSPISVVNISKYI

-520 GNPKYFQL
+520 GNPNYFQL
-528 PSSQENTFISTY
+528 PSSQENTFISGY
-540 VKNSDLKI
+540 LKNSKLKL
-548 GENNSYVDENGQ
+548 GENNSYINETGQ

-578 IEASLIKGI
+578 IEASLLKGI
-587 ELYFPSE
+587 ELYFPE
-594 RFDVTLTGKT
+594 DRFDVSLTGKT

-616 NLLISLFLAIL
+616 NLLISLFLAII

-659 VMGFFNI
+659 VMGFLNI

-699 ANNWKIRKSI
+699 ANNWKIRKSV
-709 FASLRETG
+709 FSSLRETG
-717 ISMFYTSIVLFFGF
+717 ISMFYTSVVLFFGF

-771 EKSISN
+771 EKNISN
-777 KKDLKNSVINLDSN
+777 KTDMKEAKIKLDSD

>member
-1 MSNIKNSKGWDIF
+1 MSNSNNSKSWEIF
-14 ARLILRNRIFF
+14 ARIILRNRIVF
-25 LVFIFISTLL
+25 LVFIFITTLL

-49 ANLMPKDHPF
+49 ANLMPYDHPF
-59 NLAYDNFVNVFGEE
+59 NIAYDNFIDVFGEE

-86 FKKNN
+86 FEKNN
-91 FNSWIEL
+91 FNAWIKL
-98 SQSFKNKKEVND
+98 SESFKNNREVNN
-110 VIHVGNIPIISKDK
+110 VVHVGNIPVISKDL
-124 IKKEFTVDSIL
+124 IKKRFNIDSLVNEFFT
-135 NNSFKSDYKVQEF
+135 NNIKIESFKNNLFNNY
-148 KNIVFQDFPF
+148 PF

-166 KSETIQTAIYL
+166 NSETIQTAIYL
-177 DKKVVNNIERI
+177 DKSIVNNIERI
-188 EFINEDFIP
+188 EFVNKIFIP
-197 LIEEFEKE
+197 SIKSFESQTKI
-205 TNLDVKISGM
+205 DVKISGM

-229 IGKFVVIAII
+229 IGKFVIIAIV
-239 VTIFIFFFFFRS
+239 VTICIFFFFFRS
-251 YRATLITLSV
+251 YRATIITLSV

-273 GFLEFEITVLTALI
+273 GFLEYEITVLTALI

-341 FATFILTDSQILK
+341 FATFILTDSKILK
-354 EFGTVASI
+354 EFGAVASI

-373 LIPIIYSFLPLPEKK
+373 LIPIIYSFLPLPKEK
-388 HLNHLNNDWLNTFVG
+388 HLNHLSNEWLNIFVN
-403 FLSNTVKKKRIPVF
+403 FLSNTVRKKRIPVF
-417 IISILC
+417 IISILS

-460 FKGILPLEIMIDSR
+460 FKGILPIEIMIDSR
-474 RKNGMMR
+474 RKNGMTR
-481 LGNIKRM
+481 LSNLKRM
-488 NDFHEHILRIPE
+488 NDFHDHIKRIPE
-500 LSSPISIVNLSKFI
+500 LSSPISIVNLSKYI

-528 PSSQENTFISTY
+528 PSSQENTFISSY
-540 VKNSDLKI
+540 IKNSDLNF
-548 GENNSYVDENGQ
+548 GENNSYIDENGQ
-560 IARITTMIGEID
+560 IARITTLIGEID

-578 IEASLIKGI
+578 IEESLLKGI
-587 ELYFPSE
+587 ELYFPKD
-594 RFDVTLTGKT
+594 RFDVILTGKT

-644 ISLVPNIL
+644 ISLIPNIL

-692 KYRQELI
+692 KYRQELM
-699 ANNWKIRKSI
+699 ANNWKIRKSV
-709 FASLRETG
+709 FSSLRETG

-731 SVFMT
+731 SVFMS

-756 MLANLVLLPSLLISL
+756 MLANLILLPSLLISL
-771 EKSISN
+771 EKNISN
-777 KKDLKNSVINLDSN
+777 KKDLKNSIINLDSN

>member
-25 LVFIFISTLL
+25 LVFILISTLL

-73 GNLLIIAVKDSSL
+73 GNLLIIAVNDSSL

-135 NNSFKSDYKVQEF
+135 NNSFKSDYKVEEF
-148 KNIVFQDFPF
+148 KNILFQDFPF

-251 YRATLITLSV
+251 YRATLITFSV

-428 VGINKIEISGNLIE
+428 IGINKIEISGNLIE

-474 RKNGMMR
+474 RKNGMIR
-481 LGNIKRM
+481 LGNVKRM

-548 GENNSYVDENGQ
+548 GENNSYIDENGQ

>member
-1 MSNIKNSKGWDIF
+1 MSKSKSSIGWEKF
-14 ARLILRNRIFF
+14 ARLILRNRILL
-25 LVFIFISTLL
+25 LVLVLINTIF
-35 LSTQWKNLKFSYSE
+35 LSTQWKNIRFSYSE
-49 ANLMPKDHPF
+49 ANLMPNDHPF
-59 NLAYDNFVNVFGEE
+59 NIAYNDFVDVFGEE
-73 GNLLIIAVKDSSL
+73 GNLLIIAVNDSLL
-86 FKKNN
+86 FDTTN
-91 FNSWIEL
+91 FNAWIKL
-98 SQSFKNKKEVND
+98 SDSFKLKKEVNN
-110 VIHVGNIPIISKDK
+110 VLHVGNFPIIKKDK
-124 IKKEFTVDSIL
+124 IKKEFTIDSL
-135 NNSFKSDYKVQEF
+135 KNESFTSNKKITEF
-148 KNIVFQDFPF
+148 KALLFNDFPF

-166 KSETIQTAIYL
+166 KTGTIQTAIYL
-177 DKKVVNNIERI
+177 DKEVINNIERI
-188 EFINEDFIP
+188 DFVNNIFIP
-197 LIEEFEKE
+197 SIKEFEKQS
-205 TNLDVKISGM
+205 NLNVRISGM

-229 IGKFVVIAII
+229 IGKFVIIAIC

-261 VVTGVMWALGIL
+261 VITGVMWALGVL
-273 GFLEFEITVLTALI
+273 GLLQFEITVLTALI

-341 FATFILTDSQILK
+341 FATFILTDSQVLK
-354 EFGTVASI
+354 EFGVVASI

-373 LIPIIYSFLPLPEKK
+373 LIPIIYSFLPLPKKK
-388 HLNHLNNDWLNTFVG
+388 HLKHLNNDWLNSFVD
-403 FLSNTVKKKRIPVF
+403 FLGNTVKKRRIPVF

-428 VGINKIEISGNLIE
+428 VGMNKIEISGNLIE
-442 DMPKKSG
+442 DMPAKSE
-449 FVKDIKFFEKE
+449 FVRDIKFFEKE
-460 FKGILPLEIMIDSR
+460 FKGVLPLEIMIDSR
-474 RKNGMMR
+474 RKNGMTR
-481 LGNIKRM
+481 LANLKRM
-488 NDFHEHILRIPE
+488 NDFHEHILKIPE
-500 LSSPISIVNLSKFI
+500 LSSPISVVNISKYI

-520 GNPKYFQL
+520 GNPNYFQL
-528 PSSQENTFISTY
+528 PSSQENTFISGY
-540 VKNSDLKI
+540 LKNSKLKL
-548 GENNSYVDENGQ
+548 GENNSYINETGQ

-578 IEASLIKGI
+578 IEASLLKGI
-587 ELYFPSE
+587 ELYFPE
-594 RFDVTLTGKT
+594 DRFDVTLTGKT

-616 NLLISLFLAIL
+616 NLLISLFLAII

-659 VMGFFNI
+659 VMGFLNI

-699 ANNWKIRKSI
+699 ANNWKIRKSV
-709 FASLRETG
+709 FSSLRETG
-717 ISMFYTSIVLFFGF
+717 ISMFYTSCCLFFGF

-771 EKSISN
+771 EKNISN
-777 KKDLKNSVINLDSN
+777 KKDMKDAKIKLDSD

>member
-1 MSNIKNSKGWDIF
+1 MSNSNNSKSWEIF
-14 ARLILRNRIFF
+14 ARIILRNRIVF
-25 LVFIFISTLL
+25 LVFIFITTLL

-49 ANLMPKDHPF
+49 ANLMPYDHPF
-59 NLAYDNFVNVFGEE
+59 NIAYDNFIDVFGEE

-86 FKKNN
+86 FEKNN
-91 FNSWIEL
+91 FNAWIKL
-98 SQSFKNKKEVND
+98 SESIKNNREVNN
-110 VIHVGNIPIISKDK
+110 VIHVGNIPVISKDL
-124 IKKEFTVDSIL
+124 IKKRFNIDSIVNEFFT
-135 NNSFKSDYKVQEF
+135 NNIKIESFKNNLFNNY
-148 KNIVFQDFPF
+148 PF

-166 KSETIQTAIYL
+166 NSETIQTAIYL
-177 DKKVVNNIERI
+177 DKSIVNNIERI
-188 EFINEDFIP
+188 EFVNKIFIP
-197 LIEEFEKE
+197 SIKSFESQTKI
-205 TNLDVKISGM
+205 DVKISGM

-229 IGKFVVIAII
+229 IGKFVIIAIV
-239 VTIFIFFFFFRS
+239 VTICIFFFFFRS
-251 YRATLITLSV
+251 YRATIITLSV

-273 GFLEFEITVLTALI
+273 GFLEYEITVLTALI

-341 FATFILTDSQILK
+341 FATFILTDSKILK
-354 EFGTVASI
+354 EFGAVASI

-373 LIPIIYSFLPLPEKK
+373 LIPIIYSFLPLPREK
-388 HLNHLNNDWLNTFVG
+388 HLNHLNNEWLNIFVN
-403 FLSNTVKKKRIPVF
+403 FLSNTVRKKRIPVF
-417 IISILC
+417 IISILS

-460 FKGILPLEIMIDSR
+460 FKGILPIEIMIDSR
-474 RKNGMMR
+474 RKNGMTR
-481 LGNIKRM
+481 LSNLKRM
-488 NDFHEHILRIPE
+488 NDFHDHIKRIPE
-500 LSSPISIVNLSKFI
+500 LSSPISIVNLSKYI

-528 PSSQENTFISTY
+528 PSSQENTFISSY
-540 VKNSDLKI
+540 IKNSDLNF
-548 GENNSYVDENGQ
+548 GENNSYIDENGQ
-560 IARITTMIGEID
+560 IARITTLIGEID

-578 IEASLIKGI
+578 IEESLLKGI
-587 ELYFPSE
+587 ELYFPKD
-594 RFDVTLTGKT
+594 RFDVILTGKT

-644 ISLVPNIL
+644 ISLIPNIL

-692 KYRQELI
+692 KYRQELM
-699 ANNWKIRKSI
+699 ANNWKIRKSV
-709 FASLRETG
+709 FSSLRETG

-731 SVFMT
+731 SVFMS

-756 MLANLVLLPSLLISL
+756 MLANLILLPSLLISL
-771 EKSISN
+771 EKNISN
-777 KKDLKNSVINLDSN
+777 KKDLKNSIINLDSN

>member
-1 MSNIKNSKGWDIF
+1 MSKSKNSIGWEKF
-14 ARLILRNRIFF
+14 ARLILRNRIFLLI
-25 LVFIFISTLL
+25 LVLINTIF
-35 LSTQWKNLKFSYSE
+35 LSTQWKNIRFSYSE

-59 NLAYDNFVNVFGEE
+59 NIAYDNFVDVFGEE
-73 GNLLIIAVKDSSL
+73 GNLLIIAVNDSLL
-86 FKKNN
+86 FDRTN
-91 FNSWIEL
+91 FNAWIEL
-98 SQSFKNKKEVND
+98 SDSFKLKKEVNN
-110 VIHVGNIPIISKDK
+110 VLHVGNFPIIKKDK
-124 IKKEFTVDSIL
+124 IKKEFTIDSL
-135 NNSFKSDYKVQEF
+135 KNESFTSNKKITEF
-148 KNIVFQDFPF
+148 KALLFNDFPF

-166 KSETIQTAIYL
+166 KTGTIQTAIYL
-177 DKKVVNNIERI
+177 DKEVINNIERI
-188 EFINEDFIP
+188 DFVNNIFIP
-197 LIEEFEKE
+197 SIKEFEKQS
-205 TNLDVKISGM
+205 NLNVRISGM

-229 IGKFVVIAII
+229 IGKFVIIAIC

-261 VVTGVMWALGIL
+261 VITGVMWALGVL
-273 GFLEFEITVLTALI
+273 GLLQFEITVLTALI

-341 FATFILTDSQILK
+341 FATFILTDSQVLK
-354 EFGTVASI
+354 EFGVVASI

-373 LIPIIYSFLPLPEKK
+373 LIPIIYSFLPLPKKK
-388 HLNHLNNDWLNTFVG
+388 HLKHLNNDWLNSFVD
-403 FLSNTVKKKRIPVF
+403 FLGNTVKKRRIPVF

-428 VGINKIEISGNLIE
+428 VGMNKIEISGNLIE
-442 DMPKKSG
+442 DMPAKSE
-449 FVKDIKFFEKE
+449 FVRDIKFFEKE
-460 FKGILPLEIMIDSR
+460 FKGVLPLEIMIDSR
-474 RKNGMMR
+474 RKNGMTR
-481 LGNIKRM
+481 LANLKRM
-488 NDFHEHILRIPE
+488 NDFHEHILKIPE
-500 LSSPISIVNLSKFI
+500 LSSPISVVNISKYI

-520 GNPKYFQL
+520 GNPNYFQL
-528 PSSQENTFISTY
+528 PSSQENTFISGY
-540 VKNSDLKI
+540 LKNSKLKL
-548 GENNSYVDENGQ
+548 GENNSYINETGQ

-578 IEASLIKGI
+578 IEASLLKGI
-587 ELYFPSE
+587 ELYFPE
-594 RFDVTLTGKT
+594 DRFDVSLTGKT

-616 NLLISLFLAIL
+616 NLLISLFLAII

-659 VMGFFNI
+659 VMGFLNI

-699 ANNWKIRKSI
+699 ANNWKIRKSV
-709 FASLRETG
+709 FSSLRETG
-717 ISMFYTSIVLFFGF
+717 ISMFYTSVVLFFGF

-771 EKSISN
+771 EKNISN
-777 KKDLKNSVINLDSN
+777 KTDMKEAKIKLDSD

>member
-1 MSNIKNSKGWDIF
+1 
-14 ARLILRNRIFF
+14 
-25 LVFIFISTLL
+25 
-35 LSTQWKNLKFSYSE
+35 
-49 ANLMPKDHPF
+49 MPKDHPF

-98 SQSFKNKKEVND
+98 SQSFKNKKEVNN

-124 IKKEFTVDSIL
+124 IKKEFSVDSIL

-148 KNIVFQDFPF
+148 KNILFQDFPF

-373 LIPIIYSFLPLPEKK
+373 LIPIIYSFLPLPKKK

-403 FLSNTVKKKRIPVF
+403 FLSNTVKKKRILVF

-428 VGINKIEISGNLIE
+428 IGINKIEISGNLIE

-474 RKNGMMR
+474 RKNGMIR
-481 LGNIKRM
+481 LGNVKRM

-520 GNPKYFQL
+520 GNPEYFQL

-540 VKNSDLKI
+540 VKNSDLNI
-548 GENNSYVDENGQ
+548 GENNSYINENGQ

-699 ANNWKIRKSI
+699 ANNWKIRKSV

>member
-1 MSNIKNSKGWDIF
+1 
-14 ARLILRNRIFF
+14 
-25 LVFIFISTLL
+25 
-35 LSTQWKNLKFSYSE
+35 
-49 ANLMPKDHPF
+49 MPKDHPF

-73 GNLLIIAVKDSSL
+73 GNLLIIAVNDSSL

-91 FNSWIEL
+91 FNSWIKL
-98 SQSFKNKKEVND
+98 SQSFKNKKEVNN
-110 VIHVGNIPIISKDK
+110 VIHVGNIPVISKDK

-135 NNSFKSDYKVQEF
+135 NNSFISDYKVKEF
-148 KNIVFQDFPF
+148 KNTIFQDFPF

-188 EFINEDFIP
+188 EFINEIFIP

-548 GENNSYVDENGQ
+548 GENNSYIDENGQ

>member
-25 LVFIFISTLL
+25 LVFIFISTLI

-73 GNLLIIAVKDSSL
+73 GNLLIIAVNDSSL

-91 FNSWIEL
+91 FNSWIKL
-98 SQSFKNKKEVND
+98 SQSFKNKKEINN
-110 VIHVGNIPIISKDK
+110 VIHVGNIPVISKDN

-135 NNSFKSDYKVQEF
+135 NNSFISDYKVEEF
-148 KNIVFQDFPF
+148 KNTIFQDFPF

-177 DKKVVNNIERI
+177 DKKIVNNIERI

-500 LSSPISIVNLSKFI
+500 LSSPISIVNLSKYI

-548 GENNSYVDENGQ
+548 GENNSYIDKNGQ

-644 ISLVPNIL
+644 ISLIPNIL

-699 ANNWKIRKSI
+699 ANNWKIRKSV

>member
-98 SQSFKNKKEVND
+98 SQSFKNKKEVNN

-148 KNIVFQDFPF
+148 KNILFQDFPF

-388 HLNHLNNDWLNTFVG
+388 HLNHLNNDWLNTFVR
-403 FLSNTVKKKRIPVF
+403 FLSITVKKKRIPVF

-474 RKNGMMR
+474 RKNGMIR
-481 LGNIKRM
+481 LGNVKRM

-520 GNPKYFQL
+520 GNPEYFQL

-540 VKNSDLKI
+540 VKNSDLNI
-548 GENNSYVDENGQ
+548 GENNSYINENGQ

-699 ANNWKIRKSI
+699 ANNWKIRKSV